1 MKKDLIDRINKA
13 AKIINQQQRYG
24 NGNYIIVN
32 NQVADVLNG
41 LNLLEERKQKIQKI
55 INRINKNSN

>member
-13 AKIINQQQRYG
+13 ANIINQQQRYG

-32 NQVADVLNG
+32 NQVADFLNG